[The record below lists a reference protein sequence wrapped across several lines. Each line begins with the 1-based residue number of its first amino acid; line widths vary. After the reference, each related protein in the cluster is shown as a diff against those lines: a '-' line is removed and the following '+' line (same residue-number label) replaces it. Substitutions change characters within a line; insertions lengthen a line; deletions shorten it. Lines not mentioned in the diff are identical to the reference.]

1 MPTFATPEPIAV
13 RVVMDSGRVRV
24 VATDRTDT
32 VVEVRPAGPAS
43 SARAAAEQTTIEL
56 AAGALTVAAPHR
68 AIMRPGGGI
77 EVHLKLPAG
86 SGLTVSAVLADV
98 QAEGRLGACRFSTVS
113 GPIRLQETGPLSVS
127 TSGSDVSVERV
138 AGPADVQG
146 ATSSV
151 HIRECTEDVTVG
163 TANGG
168 ITVSRPGAGVTAKTA
183 NGDISV
189 GALLRGQAWLT
200 TARGSVDIG
209 ITDGTAAHVDAR
221 SRLGK
226 VHNRLEV
233 REGPDGFAELATVH
247 ARTWY
252 GTITIQRAG

>member
-13 RVVMDSGRVRV
+13 RVVMDTGRVRV
-24 VATDRTDT
+24 VATERADT

-43 SARAAAEQTTIEL
+43 SAIAAAEQTTVEL

-68 AIMRPGGGI
+68 AFLRPGGGI
-77 EVHLKLPAG
+77 EVHLQLPAG
-86 SGLTVSAVLADV
+86 SGLTVTAVLADV

-113 GPIRLQETGPLSVS
+113 GPIRLGETGPLTVS
-127 TSGSDVSVERV
+127 TSGSDVVVERV

-151 HIRECTEDVTVG
+151 HIRECTEDVTVA

-168 ITVSRPGAGVTAKTA
+168 IAVTRPSAGVTAKTA
-183 NGDISV
+183 NGDITV
-189 GALLRGQAWLT
+189 GALLRGEARLT

-209 ITDGTAAHVDAR
+209 IGAGTAAHVDAR
-221 SRLGK
+221 SRLGS
-226 VHNRLEV
+226 VHNLLEV
-233 REGPDGFAELATVH
+233 RDGPAGFAEQATIH

-252 GTITIQRAG
+252 GTITIQRAS